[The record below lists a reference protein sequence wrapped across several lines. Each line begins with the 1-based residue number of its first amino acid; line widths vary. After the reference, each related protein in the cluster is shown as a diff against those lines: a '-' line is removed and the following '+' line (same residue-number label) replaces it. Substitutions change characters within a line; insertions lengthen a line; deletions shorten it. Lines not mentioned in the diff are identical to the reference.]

1 MASTLDRVVARVADV
16 LTLVDRYLT
25 GPERLLRLLGWE
37 PPPGVTDIGLAAVDL
52 SIVLDQVDT
61 LRRIQVS
68 GTDEEIAAAFA
79 RLTLDVADGLD
90 RLRRAAAGFTATP
103 DYLSRTNIV
112 EEFFPRLLDMVVLQ
126 SVARLSPTAFAAGQL
141 AGILVVEPHDADP
154 PNFQTEH
161 LRHVVRW
168 DRIGTALRDPGR
180 LMREVYGWGSPGF
193 DAAALI
199 ANIGGLLQLASVST
213 RRRSLPAR
221 AEHQLSGQ
229 PVPDGAKPSLQIM
242 ASVVK
247 GLGLDDLDVGLS
259 LFGLHPTT
267 QGGADGGIGV
277 TPYLRG
283 TTDLSF
289 PLADRLAF
297 TVDSTIDLDGGIA
310 LILRPDRDPQLK
322 TDLNRLVD
330 GATAAAGKLVL
341 AIRTEAESGAALVLL
356 DLPQAVR
363 LEAKALSVGGS
374 VRSGQPAVTLA
385 LEGGHLV
392 IDASGS
398 DGFIGAVLGDAKI
411 EGTFDLTASFSPGTG
426 LQLGGSGGLA
436 LQLPLHTS
444 LGPVTFEQLYI
455 ALGTAAEGVQLELS
469 AGLSASLGPVRAVV
483 ERVGM
488 KAELTFPD
496 GGGNLGPAELTFGFK
511 PPNGVG
517 LSLDAGVIAGGGF
530 LSFDAERGEYA
541 GALELELA
549 DFLAVKAIGLIT
561 TRQPD
566 GRPGF
571 SLLLVLTA
579 EFPTGL
585 QLGAGFTLLAVGG
598 LVGLN
603 RGMNLQALV
612 EGVSSGAIESVA
624 FPKDVVANAPRILSD
639 LGRFFPV
646 EEGTFL
652 VGPMVKIGWGT
663 PTLIS
668 ISLGVIVEIP
678 GDIAVLGVVRAA
690 LPTADKPLLLV
701 QAQFVGALELS
712 KSRAWFFAKLF
723 QSRIMGMTVE
733 GAMGVLVAWGGSR
746 ELIVSVGG
754 FHPSFRPPPLPFPV
768 PNRLA
773 VPLLNRGG
781 QLVRLTGYF
790 AITSNTIQF
799 GGDVEVRLGFS
810 AFRVEGHLGVDGLIQ
825 RSPFRFTAH
834 TGGDVSLKVFGIGVF
849 TLGLDFTLE
858 GPAPFRAHGRGSIGF
873 LFFSVSADFDITWG
887 EVLDVFLPLVS
898 VLDLLAA
905 EFDKPEGWETRL
917 PSGETRSLVNLRAL
931 PATDDLV
938 LHPLGTLVITQRAV
952 PLNVRVD
959 RVGGQK
965 ASDGKRFSIG
975 PADGS
980 PLERLSVTGDKF
992 AMAQFQDMSDAAKL
1006 SRPSYE
1012 TQDAG
1017 LELTAAGGALATARV
1032 VRRAARYE
1040 LHVIGDDAE
1049 TVSARAA
1056 VPARAAGTPLK
1067 RFHSVPVFD
1076 ELRPGSSTSRAPLS
1090 ARQARQKQPFAAQD
1104 TVRIDEQRFVVAYV
1118 RSNRQAFP
1126 RSKPNQPRVAA
1137 TFRSR
1142 ATAEDALTD
1151 FVTDDPTLAGR
1162 LHVIPV
1168 AEAAISPGAPGTWLP
1183 AGTLRTPV
1191 STVDMATLP
1200 SGAVLIAGGTDAAGA
1215 PTAATALFDP
1225 TGDSWADGPSLGVAR
1240 QHHTTTPLLGGQV
1253 LVAGG
1258 SDLASAEVFDPAGRR
1273 WTPTPAMVAARH
1285 GHSATRLKD
1294 GRVLVAGGRGALTSA
1309 ELYDP
1314 KTGTWTETGSMTDAR
1329 TDHQAVL
1336 LADDRVLVI
1345 GGALPTGGDGAA
1357 PMAYCE
1363 VYDPKTREWTPT
1375 GTLHQPRAGHQ
1386 AVVLLDDRVL
1396 VTGGDPV
1403 LAPDGTLDPH
1413 SLATAELYDP
1423 KTETW
1428 QVAPPMP
1435 GGGRSGHRALTL
1447 RSGVVLLTGGT
1458 GAPERTAGY
1467 RSVLAFDPL
1476 GTWSTLDGLITGRS
1490 AHAMTELADD
1500 RVLVAAGADTGEV
1513 LIP

>member
-1 MASTLDRVVARVADV
+1 MTTPDETFQQFLLREVRLLLVPFTGTLEGGETAGLLSDVTGWRLQDGTDPANDVRVLQLSNAHQALDALIEDSPQTMADVVEALRRLDDLWTTARQVPVQPNAGALGRNLVEALVLDDLRTWHPLVHDVLALLTIIQLPGRISLDRVVDLFTHPLAVLREEYLGPGGLTTADDAVAAADRLFPRLATLLQHLGLHAEYGATSLGGPLPPEAAARVAE
-16 LTLVDRYLT
+16 
-25 GPERLLRLLGWE
+25 G
-37 PPPGVTDIGLAAVDL
+37 
-52 SIVLDQVDT
+52 
-61 LRRIQVS
+61 
-68 GTDEEIAAAFA
+68 
-79 RLTLDVADGLD
+79 
-90 RLRRAAAGFTATP
+90 
-103 DYLSRTNIV
+103 
-112 EEFFPRLLDMVVLQ
+112 M
-126 SVARLSPTAFAAGQL
+126 
-141 AGILVVEPHDADP
+141 
-154 PNFQTEH
+154 
-161 LRHVVRW
+161 
-168 DRIGTALRDPGR
+168 
-180 LMREVYGWGSPGF
+180 
-193 DAAALI
+193 
-199 ANIGGLLQLASVST
+199 
-213 RRRSLPAR
+213 
-221 AEHQLSGQ
+221 
-229 PVPDGAKPSLQIM
+229 
-242 ASVVK
+242 
-247 GLGLDDLDVGLS
+247 
-259 LFGLHPTT
+259 
-267 QGGADGGIGV
+267 
-277 TPYLRG
+277 
-283 TTDLSF
+283 
-289 PLADRLAF
+289 
-297 TVDSTIDLDGGIA
+297 
-310 LILRPDRDPQLK
+310 
-322 TDLNRLVD
+322 
-330 GATAAAGKLVL
+330 
-341 AIRTEAESGAALVLL
+341 
-356 DLPQAVR
+356 
-363 LEAKALSVGGS
+363 LSVYL
-374 VRSGQPAVTLA
+374 QPDFEEPNRYGVTLA
-385 LEGGHLV
+385 LSPRDLGGPQLV
-392 IDASGS
+392 VVPFGQVSPFWDNDIDLTAAADGFAIGPDGVTLFGTSGAVDNAITIAELPGQVIGAVDATRLELGTITVSATLALDAQSPEFGVAVDLGTSTLVVSAGDS
-398 DGFIGAVLGDAKI
+398 DGFLATILPADGLRTSFELGVAWSNTKGLHFSGSAGLDVSLPGFSVGGVLDVPSV
-411 EGTFDLTASFSPGTG
+411 D
-426 LQLGGSGGLA
+426 LA
-436 LQLPLHTS
+436 LRAVDDRLVARASAAVSAL
-444 LGPVTFEQLYI
+444 LGPVHATV
-455 ALGTAAEGVQLELS
+455 AGV
-469 AGLSASLGPVRAVV
+469 GFG
-483 ERVGM
+483 
-488 KAELTFPD
+488 AELTFPE
-496 GGGNLGPAELTFGFK
+496 GGGSLGVADLALAVI
-511 PPNGVG
+511 PPTGVG
-517 LSLDAGVIAGGGF
+517 LSIGASGVSGGGF
-530 LSFDAERGEYA
+530 LSFDPERGEYA

-598 LVGLN
+598 LIGLN

-612 EGVSSGAIESVA
+612 EGVRSGAIESVA
-624 FPKDVVANAPRILSD
+624 FPKDVIANAPRILSD
-639 LGRFFPV
+639 LNRFFPV
-646 EEGTFL
+646 TEGTFL

-668 ISLGVIVEIP
+668 VSLGVIVEIP

-690 LPTADKPLLLV
+690 LPTADKPLLLL
-701 QAQFVGALELS
+701 QAQFIGALELS

-733 GAMGVLVAWGGSR
+733 GGMGVLVGWGGAR
-746 ELIVSVGG
+746 DLVITVGG

-768 PNRLA
+768 PDRLA

-790 AITSNTIQF
+790 AITPNTIQF

-825 RSPFRFTAH
+825 RSPFRFIAH
-834 TGGDVSLKVFGIGVF
+834 SGGDVSLKVFGIGVF
-849 TLGLDFTLE
+849 TIGLDFTLE
-858 GPAPFRAHGRGSIGF
+858 GPAPWRAHGRGSIGF

-887 EVLDVFLPLVS
+887 EVLDFFLPPIS

-905 EFDKPEGWETRL
+905 ELAKPEGWETRL
-917 PSGETRSLVNLRAL
+917 PSGDRRSLVSLRAL

-965 ASDGKRFSIG
+965 ASDGRRFSVA
-975 PADGS
+975 PVDGGA
-980 PLERLSVTGDKF
+980 LRRLSVTGDRF

-1017 LELTAAGGALATARV
+1017 LELTASGGALATARV
-1032 VRRAARYE
+1032 VRRAVRYE

-1049 TVSARAA
+1049 TVSARA
-1056 VPARAAGTPLK
+1056 VGTPVK

-1104 TVRIDEQRFVVAYV
+1104 TVRIDEQRFVVAYL

-1126 RSKPNQPRVAA
+1126 RSRPGRPRVAA

-1142 ATAEDALTD
+1142 ATAQDALGD
-1151 FVTDDPTLAGR
+1151 FVIDDPTLAGR
-1162 LHVIPV
+1162 LHVIPA
-1168 AEAAISPGAPGTWLP
+1168 AEAAITPGAPGTWLP
-1183 AGTLRTPV
+1183 AGTLASPV
-1191 STVDMATLP
+1191 STVDMAALP
-1200 SGAVLIAGGTDAAGA
+1200 SGTVLIAGGTAPVGA

-1225 TGDSWADGPSLGVAR
+1225 TGDSWAAGPSLGVAR
-1240 QHHTTTPLLGGQV
+1240 QRHTTTPLLDGRV

-1258 SDLASAEVFDPAGRR
+1258 TDTAAAEVFDPAARR
-1273 WTPTPAMVAARH
+1273 WTPTPPMVAARD
-1285 GHSATRLKD
+1285 GHSATRLTD
-1294 GRVLVAGGRGALTSA
+1294 GRVLVAGGRGALTHA

-1314 KTGTWTETGSMTDAR
+1314 RTGTWAETGPMTDAR
-1329 TDHQAVL
+1329 ADHQAVL
-1336 LADDRVLVI
+1336 LADGRVLVV

-1363 VYDPKTREWTPT
+1363 VYDPTTREWTPT

-1386 AVVLLDDRVL
+1386 AVVLLDHRVL

-1423 KTETW
+1423 KTGTW

-1435 GGGRSGHRALTL
+1435 GGGRSAHRSLTL
-1447 RSGVVLLTGGT
+1447 RSGVVLVTGGT

-1467 RSVLAFDPL
+1467 RSILAFDPVA
-1476 GTWSTLDGLITGRS
+1476 GTWSTLGGLLTGRGS
-1490 AHAMTELADD
+1490 HAITELADD